1 MQQIFNTIFYQPL
14 FNILVFFYNIIP
26 GHDIGLTIIALTIV
40 IKIILFPLAQKSLK
54 SQRAMTR
61 LQPQLE
67 ELKVKFKDD
76 RAGQSKAM
84 MELYKK
90 EKISPWSSCL
100 PLLIQ
105 LPFLLAVFWV
115 FKNGLSNGSLNW
127 LYSFVYKPRSL
138 NPVAFGFLD
147 LAGPNLVLGVAAGL
161 AQYWQSKLMIGR
173 SQAKGVSSM
182 MNKQMLYMMPVL
194 TVVFSFSLPAGLM
207 LYWLVMTLL
216 SVAQQELLFRKLDR
230 QSGQPAAS

>member
-14 FNILVFFYNIIP
+14 FNVLVFFYNIIP
-26 GHDIGLTIIALTIV
+26 GHDIGLTIIALTII

-127 LYSFVYKPRSL
+127 LYSFVYNPGSL